1 MMRSAPSSRAAS
13 TPSSPTAPSPT
24 TANRLTGC
32 DGGGEPAGAEH
43 VGGGQQERDELLVG
57 HGGCGDECAVGQR
70 DTCVLG
76 LGTDGAH
83 QLGVHAAGLV
93 AGLADFAGVVGGEE
107 RADDELAGL
116 EGGDVGADF
125 FDDADVLV
133 AHRCGSCPACPAL
146 LGADGGQAGQVSSKD
161 RLVSKSLSRGQ
172 RQPLQAWSLEGAI
185 GDATS
190 CSLRWDVTPL
200 RAKVMVQPLLC
211 TELWIT
217 CADRL
222 VGCVCGIRV

>member
-1 MMRSAPSSRAAS
+1 MPLFNVTVRQHTCTGRSYTDVVQAESWKEALQMAAQR
-13 TPSSPTAPSPT
+13 PRPSPT
-24 TANRLTGC
+24 GASPRSAIIRPVTQPLPAPGHFPKDRFGNNPPPDRHLPSGC
-32 DGGGEPAGAEH
+32 HLAPF
-43 VGGGQQERDELLVG
+43 RD
-57 HGGCGDECAVGQR
+57 R
-70 DTCVLG
+70 I
-76 LGTDGAH
+76 
-83 QLGVHAAGLV
+83 
-93 AGLADFAGVVGGEE
+93 
-107 RADDELAGL
+107 R
-116 EGGDVGADF
+116 
-125 FDDADVLV
+125 
-133 AHRCGSCPACPAL
+133 PACPAL
-146 LGADGGQAGQVSSKD
+146 LGADGGQTGQVSSKD

-172 RQPLQAWSLEGAI
+172 RQPLQAWSLEGAV